1 MSKMKTVAAIA
12 VAVSA
17 TLLTAQFTMA
27 QGCTSCSGGG
37 YADGGNYGGGYVD
50 GGGCGGG
57 GCGSAVGTSYFGQS
71 AGGGFGYPG
80 GAKAGCGNCSGCRSG
95 RQCQWRDQMKKNFDH
110 ASEVNARVMA
120 RNQAWPMPF
129 ACADRQLYF
138 RMWEPMIDSGMMAQC
153 TLSASHFDQ
162 ETQEL
167 NSYGESAVSSIMQ
180 NMPAS
185 RRNIYI
191 QNSGDQLASD
201 SRMGSVRNTVQ
212 KWYGHVP
219 APSLAFTNTYPY
231 ESDAA
236 HIEIINTASS
246 ASNPA
251 PVISVGDS
259 SGSTSD
265 SGQ

>member
-1 MSKMKTVAAIA
+1 MSRMKTVAAIA

-17 TLLTAQFTMA
+17 TLLTAQFTLA
-27 QGCTSCSGGG
+27 QSCASCSGGG
-37 YADGGNYGGGYVD
+37 YVD
-50 GGGCGGG
+50 AGFACGGG
-57 GCGSAVGTSYFGQS
+57 GCGSSVGASYFGQS
-71 AGGGFGYPG
+71 SAGGFGYPG
-80 GAKAGCGNCSGCRSG
+80 GATAGCGNCSGCRSG
-95 RQCQWRDQMKKNFDH
+95 SGCQLRDQMKKNWDH

-120 RNQAWPMPF
+120 RNQAWPKPF

-138 RMWEPMIDSGMMAQC
+138 RIWEPMIDSGMTAQC

-167 NSYGESAVSSIMQ
+167 NPYGESSVAAIMQ

-185 RRNIYI
+185 RRNIFI
-191 QNSGDQLASD
+191 QQTGNQLTSD
-201 SRMGSVRNTVQ
+201 TRIGSVRDTVR

-219 APSLAFTNTYPY
+219 APSIAFTNTYPY

-236 HIEIINTASS
+236 QIEVINAAAVANS
-246 ASNPA
+246 PA
-251 PVISVGDS
+251 PVIAVGDS

-265 SGQ
+265 SSQ